1 MKRAMILVAAL
12 ALSGCAHGRAPV
24 DVRVQERLVE
34 VQRPCPVTVPA
45 RPAPIDPDTLPADAR
60 DALRI
65 VTAKLLEYAGA
76 GGYAD
81 RAEAAIAVCLG

>member
-1 MKRAMILVAAL
+1 MRWSVFSAL
-12 ALSGCAHGRAPV
+12 LLAGCADGPRPV
-24 DVRVQERLVE
+24 KVVVQEKIVE

-45 RPAPIDPDTLPADAR
+45 RPAPIGALPANAR

-65 VTAKLLEYAGA
+65 AAAKLLEFAGP

-81 RAEAAIAVCLG
+81 KADAALVICTKAPD

>member
-1 MKRAMILVAAL
+1 MRWLVFSAL
-12 ALSGCAHGRAPV
+12 LLTGCADGPRPV
-24 DVRVQERLVE
+24 KVVVQEKIVE

-45 RPAPIDPDTLPADAR
+45 RPAPIGALPTNAR

-65 VTAKLLEYAGA
+65 AAAKLLEWAGD

-81 RAEAAIAVCLG
+81 RADAAIAICTKAD